1 MKNIFASFIA
11 AIFFVVPSLAQP
23 SQLSAQDEIIYVRL
37 ETSKGNIDIALNKTK
52 APTSV
57 ENFLTYTKE
66 GYYNGMVFHRV
77 VPGVLI
83 QSGGYNKYL
92 FGRPKHDAIESE
104 ADNGLKN
111 LRGTIAMARQ
121 SDPHSAH
128 SQFFI
133 NLIDNTHL
141 DFRNKIL
148 PKNWGYTVFGEVVGG
163 MDVADA
169 IGAVEIIEKDQFEEF
184 PKEMILLNSVSVI
197 QKDDIAKADQGH
209 KNEEW

>member
-1 MKNIFASFIA
+1 MKKIFASFIA
-11 AIFFVVPSLAQP
+11 AVFLALPSLA
-23 SQLSAQDEIIYVRL
+23 LAQDEIIYVRL

-52 APTSV
+52 APITV
-57 ENFLTYTKE
+57 ENFLTYTRE

-92 FGRPKHDAIESE
+92 FSRARHDAIQSE

-111 LRGTIAMARQ
+111 MRGTIAMARQ
-121 SDPHSAH
+121 TDPHSAH

-133 NLIDNTHL
+133 NLIDNEHL
-141 DFRNKIL
+141 NFRNKML
-148 PKNWGYTVFGEVVGG
+148 PENWGYTVFGEVVSG

-169 IGAVEIIEKDQFEEF
+169 IGAVETVEKDQFEEF
-184 PKEMILLNSVSVI
+184 PTEMILLNSVSVI
-197 QKDDIAKADQGH
+197 EKGDIAKVGQGH